1 MMSDMNKNECSLP
14 KLESEV
20 LRSFIVVAERGN
32 ITRAAEDLLRT
43 QSAISMQIK
52 RLERELGLELFER
65 KARGMIL
72 TQAGERLL
80 VSARRVVAMLDQAA
94 MDLAGDPIAGHVTV
108 GIPDDYGSELL
119 ATILADFANRHPGI
133 DVSITCGFSVGFDEA
148 VRRGKL
154 DIAVYAGP
162 QGDPGG
168 EVLLTEQTVWAGSP
182 TMTIPADGPL
192 PVALFDRS
200 CWWRD
205 AAVGALDGAGI
216 EYRAAYTS
224 ESVAGVKAAIK
235 AGLAVG
241 ILARST
247 VEPAM
252 RVLGPGDGLPGL
264 PASNLILTCK
274 SGAPSPAMHAM
285 ADAIRR
291 GFAAY
296 VAPAGS

>member
-1 MMSDMNKNECSLP
+1 MNKIERSIP
-14 KLESEV
+14 KLESDV
-20 LRSFIVVAERGN
+20 LRSFITVAAHGN
-32 ITRAAEDLLRT
+32 ITRAAEDLFRT
-43 QSAISMQIK
+43 QSAISVQMK
-52 RLERELGLELFER
+52 RLEAEIGAPLFVR
-65 KARGMIL
+65 QARGMVL
-72 TQAGERLL
+72 TPAGERLL
-80 VSARRVVAMLDQAA
+80 VSARRIIAMLDEAA
-94 MDLAGDPIAGHVTV
+94 ADMAGDPIAGHVTV

-119 ATILADFANRHPGI
+119 ATILADFANRHPAI
-133 DVSITCGFSVGFDEA
+133 DVTIACGFSVGFEEA

-162 QGDPGG
+162 QGDANG

-182 TMTIPADGPL
+182 TLTLPDNAPL

-205 AAVGALDGAGI
+205 AAVGALEASDIA
-216 EYRAAYTS
+216 YRAAYSS

-252 RVLGPGDGLPGL
+252 RILGPADGLPPL
-264 PASNLILTCK
+264 PASNLMLISK
-274 SGAPSPAMHAM
+274 QGAASPAMQAM

-296 VAPAGS
+296 VAPAGP

>member
-1 MMSDMNKNECSLP
+1 MNKIERSLP
-14 KLESEV
+14 KLESDV
-20 LRSFIVVAERGN
+20 LRSFVTVADHGN
-32 ITRAAEDLLRT
+32 ITRAAEDLFRT
-43 QSAISMQIK
+43 QSAISVQIK
-52 RLERELGLELFER
+52 RLEAEVGAPLFVR
-65 KARGMIL
+65 QARGMVL
-72 TQAGERLL
+72 TPAGERLL
-80 VSARRVVAMLDQAA
+80 VSARRIIAMLDEAA
-94 MDLAGDPIAGHVTV
+94 ADMAGDPIAGHVTV

-119 ATILADFANRHPGI
+119 ATILADFANRHPAI
-133 DVSITCGFSVGFDEA
+133 DVTIACGFSARFEDA
-148 VRRGKL
+148 VRSKKL

-162 QGDPGG
+162 QGDANG

-182 TMTIPADGPL
+182 TITVPSSAPL
-192 PVALFDRS
+192 AVALFDRS

-205 AAVGALDGAGI
+205 AAVDALEAANI
-216 EYRAAYTS
+216 AYRAAYSS

-252 RVLGPGDGLPGL
+252 RILGAADGLPPL
-264 PASNLILTCK
+264 PASNLMLISK
-274 SGAPSPAMHAM
+274 QGAASPAMQAM

>member
-1 MMSDMNKNECSLP
+1 MNKIERSLP
-14 KLESEV
+14 KLESEI
-20 LRSFIVVAERGN
+20 LRSFIMVADRGN

-43 QSAISMQIK
+43 QSAISVQIK
-52 RLERELGLELFER
+52 RLETELGLALFER
-65 KARGMIL
+65 KARGMVL
-72 TQAGERLL
+72 TRAGERLL
-80 VSARRVVAMLDQAA
+80 VSARQIVAMLDQTAV
-94 MDLAGDPIAGHVTV
+94 DLTGDPIAGHVTV

-119 ATILADFANRHPGI
+119 ATILADFANRHPAV
-133 DVSITCGFSVGFDEA
+133 DVSITCGFSVGFDDA

-162 QGDPGG
+162 QGNPNG
-168 EVLLTEQTVWAGSP
+168 ETLLTEQTVWAGSP
-182 TMTIPADGPL
+182 TLAVPRDAPL

-205 AAVGALDGAGI
+205 AALGALDAAGI
-216 EYRAAYTS
+216 AYRAAYTS

-252 RVLGPGDGLPGL
+252 RILGPADGLPGL